1 MGEVADNISLGTA
14 LETLWATMEVAP
26 PPPPPKKRGRK
37 KKLGLESAGSD
48 ATGAQFE
55 DAAPEAVSEQATTQ
69 VAAVVSTDVDM
80 TAADDAQMIDQ
91 AAAEEADMQP
101 SINGATG
108 AKHVKQESAQN
119 NAEEPSLRVS
129 TDAHMPDSPAGNG
142 FVKPDP
148 NDVSDTQPAA
158 SVLNDVPHHPGA
170 LLPTSN
176 KADNISRDP
185 ASSDK
190 SDVRM
195 TAAPVADGAAT
206 NGLSSLPAAKQHA
219 AALPNGQHKAV
230 VAEQRLLHAI
240 QSDAELPNG
249 IDTDEHKTTDTV
261 KAVPGLASRHE
272 DAPSV
277 SHTGADAAAV
287 NVTQSTANAAA
298 SAAAEAIVSTAAAAA
313 LNDTHATAADSGATD
328 LGRAASVDERGSD
341 ALTTAKAAIEE
352 ALKDAMAPVVA
363 ESAQV
368 RKLKRQLLDWHMANL
383 EFANAAVLR
392 TLSMR
397 SWDQDD
403 PYEIQGSHCFLPG
416 QTSPMHAYVDP
427 FWSNSTATCNRP
439 AKACAPAGSSNTQ
452 VMPKQS

>member
-37 KKLGLESAGSD
+37 KKLGLDPAGSD
-48 ATGAQFE
+48 ATGSQFE
-55 DAAPEAVSEQATTQ
+55 EAAPEAALEQATTQ
-69 VAAVVSTDVDM
+69 VAAVMTTDVDM
-80 TAADDAQMIDQ
+80 TTADHAQMTDQ
-91 AAAEEADMQP
+91 AAAEEPNMQP
-101 SINGATG
+101 SVNGATD
-108 AKHVKQESAQN
+108 AKHFKQDSAEN
-119 NAEEPSLRVS
+119 SAEEPSLHVS
-129 TDAHMPDSPAGNG
+129 TNTRMPDGPAGNG
-142 FVKPDP
+142 FVKQGS
-148 NDVSDTQPAA
+148 NDVSDAQAAA
-158 SVLNDVPHHPGA
+158 SVLNDAPQPPGV

-176 KADNISRDP
+176 KADNTSRDP

-190 SDVRM
+190 SDVTM
-195 TAAPVADGAAT
+195 LAAPVTDGAAT
-206 NGLSSLPAAKQHA
+206 NGHSSLPAANQHA
-219 AALPNGQHKAV
+219 AALPNRQHKAV
-230 VAEQRLLHAI
+230 GAEQSLMHAV

-249 IDTDEHKTTDTV
+249 INTDEHKTTDTV

-272 DAPSV
+272 DAPPV

-287 NVTQSTANAAA
+287 NMTQSTANAAA

-313 LNDTHATAADSGATD
+313 LVDTQATAADSGATD
-328 LGRAASVDERGSD
+328 LGTADSVDERSSD

-363 ESAQV
+363 ESAEV
-368 RKLKRQLLDWHMANL
+368 KKLKRQLLDWHMANL

-416 QTSPMHAYVDP
+416 QTSPMHVAVDL
-427 FWSNSTATCNRP
+427 FRSNSIAMCNRL
-439 AKACAPAGSSNTQ
+439 AKACAPAGSSSTQ
-452 VMPKQS
+452 FIPKQS